1 MTGSGSR
8 VYWLRAQIADSS
20 TSSRVSGSSGDLM
33 AGFPVSPVERSHR
46 TTPRGHAVA
55 ADLYRVGMANFDLV
69 WVISITAG
77 LLGLIITLLITYW
90 VIRLAVTHA
99 LRSHVRWVSD
109 GGDR

>member
-1 MTGSGSR
+1 
-8 VYWLRAQIADSS
+8 
-20 TSSRVSGSSGDLM
+20 
-33 AGFPVSPVERSHR
+33 
-46 TTPRGHAVA
+46 
-55 ADLYRVGMANFDLV
+55 MANFDLV

-77 LLGLIITLLITYW
+77 VLGLIITLLITYW